1 MPAKTAGG
9 VPGTT
14 LTLTTTT
21 DGAAG
26 AENTKVPVAVW
37 PLAITPV
44 IGDDAEAITEFLTE
58 FRKSVVH
65 HAASMETGVTSR
77 DVAQVAHTAH
87 TLKSTARAAGAT
99 ALGDALAELEA
110 AAKRHDLEAID
121 RYYEEFQ
128 RLRPL
133 VMESLDLLVPVR

>member
-1 MPAKTAGG
+1 
-9 VPGTT
+9 VVN
-14 LTLTTTT
+14 
-21 DGAAG
+21 AAG
-26 AENTKVPVAVW
+26 SSVLFTLHDETSSAQLRTTIERVLATGRPVV
-37 PLAITPV
+37 TPIV
-44 IGDDAEAITEFLTE
+44 EDSRGVLGFGLIHPIF
-58 FRKSVVH
+58 
-65 HAASMETGVTSR
+65 ASKTDS
-77 DVAQVAHTAH
+77 
-87 TLKSTARAAGAT
+87 AAGAT